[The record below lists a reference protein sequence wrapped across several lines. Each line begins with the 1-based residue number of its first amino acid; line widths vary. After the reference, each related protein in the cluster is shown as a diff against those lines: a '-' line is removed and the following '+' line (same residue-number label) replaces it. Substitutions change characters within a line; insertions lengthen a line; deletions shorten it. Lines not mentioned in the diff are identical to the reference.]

1 MKCWFRP
8 ASVLN
13 AEQWCAQLHWQE
25 AWWKLSLEQQ
35 PLWFL
40 QVWGSCHLS
49 GTRASVFVLVWS
61 VSTIT
66 GYWTPQKPPSCL
78 DEVWRCGWLLPF
90 TQQSVNCDLSILLM
104 WSPCFYFMC
113 VMCAGWCMWCVF
125 MKSVYVWHIQLLVV
139 HVNRT
144 PDKVSVFSEIWCP
157 QKTKSFNSS
166 AFLKNNSG
174 VSLTLHPL
182 LSML

>member
-49 GTRASVFVLVWS
+49 GTCASVFVLVWS

-90 TQQSVNCDLSILLM
+90 TQQSVNCVRSFSIINVIAMFLFHT
-104 WSPCFYFMC
+104 CEKNMC
-113 VMCAGWCMWCVF
+113 VMVQADVCGVCSWDLYMYGTFNYWLCMLIGRQIKCLSSQRSDVLRRQR
-125 MKSVYVWHIQLLVV
+125 VLI
-139 HVNRT
+139 
-144 PDKVSVFSEIWCP
+144 P
-157 QKTKSFNSS
+157 QP
-166 AFLKNNSG
+166 FLRIIAES
-174 VSLTLHPL
+174 H
-182 LSML
+182 